1 MVDFPQGIKDMT
13 RRCGRASFTVE
24 LGNRL
29 AIGPAA
35 EDQAARQS
43 NQRLLAIVHVS
54 GYTGFESAAQR
65 LSPTSPS
72 SGQATSS
79 CLLRHSALLTCHL
92 GAPLGGRKARGQLW
106 NLPVTNEHIHPFPA
120 LRTMRIRVYRS
131 PSGRPLSK
139 ALFHSGSR
147 RERSKEAVSDAKCE
161 AWAASLGGTGYRQ
174 DGT

>member
-35 EDQAARQS
+35 ELQAARQS

-72 SGQATSS
+72 SGQASVNS
-79 CLLRHSALLTCHL
+79 LLRYLWLPACHSRAALD
-92 GAPLGGRKARGQLW
+92 GAAEVEPG
-106 NLPVTNEHIHPFPA
+106 NDLPKLA
-120 LRTMRIRVYRS
+120 TM
-131 PSGRPLSK
+131 
-139 ALFHSGSR
+139 
-147 RERSKEAVSDAKCE
+147 AKI
-161 AWAASLGGTGYRQ
+161 TYRQ
-174 DGT
+174 ITRTSPAEAP